1 VSTTAGQP
9 SAERKNWIYSNRPKI
24 TISGPASCHKQP
36 AGYFLFPASITTPIT
51 SFGDDISPH
60 PTIFYEH
67 INKREDMKRK
77 IINVPTSNAQ
87 HYEIRLKG
95 HLEARWSNRFEGL
108 TITLEE
114 DGNTLLSGPVAD
126 QAALHGWLKKVRD
139 LGITLVSVVQVQLD
153 ETHPYRSKKEKK

>member
-1 VSTTAGQP
+1 
-9 SAERKNWIYSNRPKI
+9 
-24 TISGPASCHKQP
+24 
-36 AGYFLFPASITTPIT
+36 
-51 SFGDDISPH
+51 
-60 PTIFYEH
+60 
-67 INKREDMKRK
+67 MKRK

-87 HYEIRLKG
+87 YYEIRLKG

-139 LGITLVSVVQVQLD
+139 LGMTLVSVVQVQLD